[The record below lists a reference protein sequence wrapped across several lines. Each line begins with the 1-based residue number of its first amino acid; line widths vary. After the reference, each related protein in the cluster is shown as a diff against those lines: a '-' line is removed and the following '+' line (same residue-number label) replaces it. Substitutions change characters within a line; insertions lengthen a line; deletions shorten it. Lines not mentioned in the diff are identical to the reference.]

1 MKKKLLK
8 TVLNAHT
15 HSHTHNT
22 HMLNNI
28 ISRTTTK
35 NTRIK
40 RAKNGMVCVS
50 ECNAT
55 VDHFNHH
62 RLSPPATVNCPKSPP
77 RALICESWL
86 SCVIRH
92 PCSLTHRVDVH
103 YTLDISLFDSI
114 PICMLFSPCPSSPVD
129 IFARHI
135 RHVYIYY
142 QHG

>member
-35 NTRIK
+35 NTRI
-40 RAKNGMVCVS
+40 NGMVCVS